1 MIMCMKY
8 VRLLF
13 LIWASVMY
21 VGCSEDPF
29 DWSGDSE
36 RTVPVP
42 VDMSLEV
49 VEDMVNGICY
59 IEYHDDDLPILE
71 VGFFYGDNEGV
82 TYNTG
87 KHVVCEIQNNRF
99 TSSKIGS
106 YSGED
111 RVKYSY
117 VGAYITTSRGTKT
130 IGPELAE
137 YRW

>member
-1 MIMCMKY
+1 MIMYMKY

-13 LIWASVMY
+13 LIWASIMY

-36 RTVPVP
+36 RSVPIP
-42 VDMSLEV
+42 VNLSLES
-49 VEDMVNGICY
+49 VEDIVHGACS

-71 VGFFYGDNEGV
+71 AGFFYGDNPQV

-87 KHVVCEIQNNRF
+87 KRVICEIRNNNF
-99 TSSKIGS
+99 SSSSIGS
-106 YSGED
+106 YSGEQAI
-111 RVKYSY
+111 YSY
-117 VGAYITTSRGTKT
+117 VGAYITTSRGTVT
-130 IGPELAE
+130 IGPKLTE

>member
-1 MIMCMKY
+1 MYMKY

-13 LIWASVMY
+13 LICASAMY

-36 RTVPVP
+36 RSVPIP
-42 VDMSLEV
+42 ADLRLEV
-49 VEDMVNGICY
+49 VEDIVSASCG
-59 IEYHDDDLPILE
+59 IEYHEDDLPILE

-87 KHVVCEIQNNRF
+87 KHVKCDIKNNKF
-99 TSSKIGS
+99 SSSSIGV
-106 YSGED
+106 YSGE

-117 VGAYITTSRGTKT
+117 VGAYITTSRGTAT
-130 IGPELAE
+130 IGPELAQ